1 MQLGDIMNKK
11 QIAVYEKR
19 GYENASFA
27 TGYSRE
33 KADMCIK
40 RIYEIYRKKLLEDG
54 YYGYGE
60 NRKVPD
66 SIEEDEKIN
75 YIDLIKDVD
84 FTDKRSPFFKD
95 LNKEEL
101 NFMEKYVIYGKHLLQ
116 EGKINERCVY
126 TKETDAYKDLCRN
139 IVGQQEMKETLCKL
153 GAVFS
158 YSQKRRLYDLNT
170 AEIHKVFAFIGPPG
184 TAKTTAAR
192 YFARM
197 MSEEGVL
204 SGHRIAYVTGTQL
217 KAKYV
222 GQTAAKVHD
231 IFMDN
236 DIIIIDE
243 AYSLVNYNETS
254 RTDSFSQEALAQ
266 LCIEVEDHSH
276 DKLIIFA
283 GYGGDIDDKHNKM
296 KKFLDEN
303 PGISSRITFT
313 VNFSSYNEYEMLD
326 IFELLARN
334 ANYRLE
340 EGWREILVEFF
351 KERINAPN
359 FGNGR
364 EARRLLEHSMS
375 IAAQKYIEW
384 ERSLPQFA
392 NEGEREK
399 EEVDRLTMLTCDD
412 LKLAVKEFLYAESV
426 IRGRED

>member
-1 MQLGDIMNKK
+1 MNKK

-340 EGWREILVEFF
+340 DGWREILVEFF

-392 NEGEREK
+392 SEGEREK

>member
-1 MQLGDIMNKK
+1 MNKK

-84 FTDKRSPFFKD
+84 FTDKRSPFFKE

-340 EGWREILVEFF
+340 DGWREILVEFF

-375 IAAQKYIEW
+375 IAPQKYIEW

-392 NEGEREK
+392 SEGEREK

-426 IRGRED
+426 IRGREN

>member
-1 MQLGDIMNKK
+1 MNRK
-11 QIAVYEKR
+11 QIAIYEKR
-19 GYENASFA
+19 GYDNAVFA
-27 TGYSRE
+27 TGYSKE
-33 KADMCIK
+33 KADECVK
-40 RIYEIYRKKLLEDG
+40 SIYEAYRKKLLEDG

-60 NRKVPD
+60 NRNVPS
-66 SIEEDEKIN
+66 SIEDDEKIN

-84 FTDKRSPFFKD
+84 FSDKRSPFYKELTKD
-95 LNKEEL
+95 EF
-101 NFMEKYVIYGKHLLQ
+101 NFMEKYVVYGKHLLQ

-126 TKETDAYKDLCRN
+126 TKETEAYKDLCKN
-139 IVGQQEMKETLCKL
+139 IVGQEEMKETLCKL

-204 SGHRIAYVTGTQL
+204 SGHRNTRSSVTGTQL

-222 GQTAAKVHD
+222 GQTAARVHD

-303 PGISSRITFT
+303 P
-313 VNFSSYNEYEMLD
+313 V
-326 IFELLARN
+326 
-334 ANYRLE
+334 
-340 EGWREILVEFF
+340 
-351 KERINAPN
+351 
-359 FGNGR
+359 
-364 EARRLLEHSMS
+364 
-375 IAAQKYIEW
+375 
-384 ERSLPQFA
+384 
-392 NEGEREK
+392 
-399 EEVDRLTMLTCDD
+399 
-412 LKLAVKEFLYAESV
+412 
-426 IRGRED
+426 

>member
-1 MQLGDIMNKK
+1 MNKK

-340 EGWREILVEFF
+340 DGWREILVEFF

-384 ERSLPQFA
+384 ERSLPRFA
-392 NEGEREK
+392 SEGEREK